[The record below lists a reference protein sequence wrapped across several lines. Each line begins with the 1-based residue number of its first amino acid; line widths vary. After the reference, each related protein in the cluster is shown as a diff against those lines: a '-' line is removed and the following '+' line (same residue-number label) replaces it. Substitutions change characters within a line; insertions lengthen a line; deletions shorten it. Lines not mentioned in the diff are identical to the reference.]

1 MELPIFPVR
10 LGEGNSQEAAKGVD
24 NHHRLK
30 SASEDAAS
38 SRPEKKSDDSF
49 ADHMEKGAEPDA
61 KDGDAATS
69 DHKKAG
75 DNRTRDEN
83 TDDRKIEKKAEHID
97 SSDNKESLLTTADLI
112 KVDRTVEKQPALA
125 INTKT
130 VASTGE
136 PKIASPVTG
145 PVQSASDTSLANLQ
159 SISGLQFDAANKEGG
174 GAIVLEKQKVDGQAV
189 SSKNTLNSSAPAL
202 ASITTAK
209 TAITDQGAIAAGA
222 GQGAIELQAVPEA
235 STAVATDELVEA
247 EIPTAPVFK
256 ATKTAPLTGQAM
268 TNAAPTVTLQGGA
281 DPTLLKDGE
290 LEIKPLMGGHENLV
304 TTKPGLAQAVQA
316 PASSQPAATASA
328 NAAAQ
333 LVAAIRTEAKTG
345 NIEVRLDPPEM
356 GRVRINMSIETADA
370 VKAVLTVERPET
382 LDHLRRNMS
391 QFIDDL
397 KMAGFA
403 SVDLEFSERSGSGFK
418 GEPDGFD
425 IDPAPGYVAET
436 APGNIVYLAMR
447 DDAQLDLLV

>member
-38 SRPEKKSDDSF
+38 PRSEKKSDDSF

-61 KDGDAATS
+61 KDGDAAAS

-75 DNRTRDEN
+75 DDRAHDEN
-83 TDDRKIEKKAEHID
+83 TDDRKIERKTEHID
-97 SSDNKESLLTTADLI
+97 SSDNKESLLITADLT
-112 KVDRTVEKQPALA
+112 KADRTVEKQPALA
-125 INTKT
+125 INTKI
-130 VASTGE
+130 VAPTGE
-136 PKIASPVTG
+136 PKIASPAAG
-145 PVQSASDTSLANLQ
+145 AAQAASDTSLANLQ
-159 SISGLQFDAANKEGG
+159 SINGLQFDAANRERRGEV
-174 GAIVLEKQKVDGQAV
+174 VLEKQKVDGQTV
-189 SSKNTLNSSAPAL
+189 SSKNTLNSSSPAL
-202 ASITTAK
+202 ANATIAK
-209 TAITDQGAIAAGA
+209 TAVTDQGAIVAGT
-222 GQGAIELQAVPEA
+222 GQGAIELQAP
-235 STAVATDELVEA
+235 TAAAADELAEA

-256 ATKTAPLTGQAM
+256 AAKTAALTGQVV
-268 TNAAPTVTLQGGA
+268 TNAAPTVILQGGA
-281 DPTLLKDGE
+281 DSPLLKDGE

-304 TTKPGLAQAVQA
+304 ATKPGLAQTAQVT
-316 PASSQPAATASA
+316 PSSQPAAATAA

-356 GRVRINMSIETADA
+356 GRVRINLSIETADA

-418 GEPDGFD
+418 NEPDGFD
-425 IDPAPGYVAET
+425 IDSTPGYVAET
-436 APGNIVYLAMR
+436 APDNIVYLAMR

>member
-10 LGEGNSQEAAKGVD
+10 LGEGNSQEAVKGVD
-24 NHHRLK
+24 SHHRLK
-30 SASEDAAS
+30 SASEDATS
-38 SRPEKKSDDSF
+38 SRPEEKSDDSF

-61 KDGDAATS
+61 KDGDAAAS
-69 DHKKAG
+69 DHNKAG
-75 DNRTRDEN
+75 DDRARDEN
-83 TDDRKIEKKAEHID
+83 TDDRKIEKKADHID
-97 SSDNKESLLTTADLI
+97 SSDNKESSLITADLT
-112 KVDRTVEKQPALA
+112 KVDRAVEKQSAFA

-130 VASTGE
+130 VTPTGE
-136 PKIASPVTG
+136 PKIASPAVG
-145 PVQSASDTSLANLQ
+145 AVQAASDTSLANLQ
-159 SISGLQFDAANKEGG
+159 SINGLQFDAANKEGR
-174 GAIVLEKQKVDGQAV
+174 GAIVLEKQKAGGQAV
-189 SSKNTLNSSAPAL
+189 SSKTALNSSAPAL
-202 ASITTAK
+202 ANATTAK
-209 TAITDQGAIAAGA
+209 TVTADQGAIVTGT
-222 GQGAIELQAVPEA
+222 GQGAIELQTGLQAPTA
-235 STAVATDELVEA
+235 AVADELAEA

-256 ATKTAPLTGQAM
+256 TTKTAALTGQPVA
-268 TNAAPTVTLQGGA
+268 NAAPTVILQGGA
-281 DPTLLKDGE
+281 DSTLPKDGE
-290 LEIKPLMGGHENLV
+290 LEIKPLMGSHENLA
-304 TTKPGLAQAVQA
+304 TTKPGLTQAVQVT
-316 PASSQPAATASA
+316 PPSQPAATASA

-356 GRVRINMSIETADA
+356 GRVRINLSIETADA

-418 GEPDGFD
+418 DEPDGFD
-425 IDPAPGYVAET
+425 IDPTPGYVAET